1 MRKWTNDMI
10 KEQEQIWAEKKF
22 PIMEVD
28 FDDRLQNEILPWVEK
43 TLKDDYFYSEE
54 GVRMHYYHA
63 VHPQERAA
71 IVISHG
77 FCEFAQKF
85 FEIMY
90 YFYEMGY
97 SVFFVE
103 HRGHG
108 FSQRFVEEYDRVY
121 VKSYDEYVS
130 DFHAFMEQI
139 VTKESVTKEYI
150 LFAHSM
156 GGTVGTLYMEEHPE
170 YFKKAVLSAPMMEMN
185 FRGFPMWQVRLLMVV
200 SKVLRW
206 DLKYVPGQ
214 HGFDNINR
222 HETSS
227 SASKAR
233 YDYQFKCRQT
243 VPQYTTYGGTYAW
256 TRASIKAIKKL
267 HKNVDKIQVP
277 VLLFQAGLD
286 GMVSPGGQNAFA
298 ENTKN
303 TKFVRF
309 DQSKHEV
316 FNATDEIIAKYYP
329 MIFEFLEE

>member
-1 MRKWTNDMI
+1 MK
-10 KEQEQIWAEKKF
+10 KEQQQIWSDKKL
-22 PIMEVD
+22 PILEAD
-28 FDDRLQNEILPWVEK
+28 FDDRLQKDILPWVES

-63 VHPQERAA
+63 IHPQERAA

-97 SVFFVE
+97 SVFFIE

-108 FSQRFVEEYDRVY
+108 FSQRFVEELDRVY

-130 DFHAFMEQI
+130 DFHAFIEQI
-139 VTKESVTKEYI
+139 VTKESLSKKLI

-156 GGTVGTLYMEEHPE
+156 GGTVGALYLEDHPE
-170 YFKKAVLSAPMMEMN
+170 VFQKAVMSAPMMEMN
-185 FRGFPMWQVRLLMVV
+185 FRGFPMWQVRMLMVV
-200 SKVLRW
+200 SKLLRW

-214 HGFDNINR
+214 HGFDNINKW
-222 HETSS
+222 ETSS

-233 YDYQFKCRQT
+233 YDYQFRCRQE
-243 VPQYTTYGGTYAW
+243 VPEYTSYGGTYAW

-267 HKNVDKIQVP
+267 HKNVDKIQIP

-286 GMVSPGGQNAFA
+286 GMVSPGGQNDFA
-298 ENTKN
+298 KN
-303 TKFVRF
+303 TGKTEFVRF
-309 DQSKHEV
+309 EKSKHEV
-316 FNATDEIIAKYYP
+316 FNAIDEVLVEYYP
-329 MIFEFLEE
+329 KIFDFLEDE